1 MKRIQRIVAGMLA
14 LVIAAACASPLFAW
28 HAEGHNAVARGAV
41 AVLPDT
47 MPEWFRKGAELVAH
61 TSNDPDA
68 FKNPSVIA
76 LTHAEQPE
84 HFLDLEL
91 LGDEQVPATRMAY
104 YKWCFEKKL
113 DPGKV
118 GTLPYAIQEWTQR
131 LTVALAEHRKWP
143 ENEQIK
149 QKCLVYAGIL
159 AHYSGDLCQPLHV
172 TIHYDGR
179 ADAEGKSP
187 KSGIHPRMDDLL
199 GRVIPGAQTGSPAPR
214 ELLEGI
220 KPQKLDRLFG
230 GVMDEIKRSHARIDR
245 VYELEK
251 DLPVK
256 DAAWKPTDAV
266 KELAIERYRA
276 AAAFTASLYLT
287 AWEDSASPKAVP
299 PEWLD
304 REKLRGK

>member
-1 MKRIQRIVAGMLA
+1 MKRWTGVLQTVMIVA
-14 LVIAAACASPLFAW
+14 IAAFLTTPLFAW

-47 MPEWFRKGAELVAH
+47 MPEWFRKGVELVAH

-68 FKNPSVIA
+68 FKNPAVIA

-84 HFLDLEL
+84 HFLDLEYL
-91 LGDEQVPATRMAY
+91 AGEPLPPTRMAY
-104 YKWCFEKKL
+104 YKMCFEKKL
-113 DPGKV
+113 DPSKV

-131 LTVALAEHRKWP
+131 LTIALAEHRKWP

-172 TIHYDGR
+172 TIHFDGR
-179 ADAEGKSP
+179 ADESGKSP
-187 KSGIHPRMDDLL
+187 KSGIHSKMDDLL
-199 GRVIPGAQTGSPAPR
+199 GRVIPGAQSGAAAPK
-214 ELLEGI
+214 ELLDGVQP
-220 KPQKLDRLFG
+220 KKLDHLLN
-230 GVMDEIKRSHARIDR
+230 GVMEEIKRSHAQIDR

-251 DLPVK
+251 DLPTK
-256 DAAWKPTDAV
+256 DAAWKPTDAT
-266 KELAIERYRA
+266 KAFAIERYRA

-287 AWEDSASPKAVP
+287 AWEDSASPKANP